1 MTKNQAFTIL
11 QRAGGIRAARIITD
25 YYKKLSKIRVLWIS
39 YQLRRGIPVAKIIHQ
54 KWFYGLSFYTSKHT
68 LDPRPDTETL
78 VSAVI
83 SDYMDDSARHILDL
97 GTGTGCIIC
106 ALVKNIQ
113 NTTGTAIDKSIR
125 ALRIARHNIK
135 THKLSDKIKTHRANF
150 YKQIKFNTQFDII
163 VSNPPYIA
171 HDDRR
176 VNDAAKH
183 DPDMALYA
191 KNNGLAAYESI
202 AKNAKS
208 WLKSD
213 GKIYLEIGIDQ
224 GTDIKN
230 IFIHNGW
237 NLLNSH
243 TDLSG
248 IERVLVFAK
257 AHQ

>member
-1 MTKNQAFTIL
+1 
-11 QRAGGIRAARIITD
+11 
-25 YYKKLSKIRVLWIS
+25 
-39 YQLRRGIPVAKIIHQ
+39 
-54 KWFYGLSFYTSKHT
+54 
-68 LDPRPDTETL
+68 
-78 VSAVI
+78 
-83 SDYMDDSARHILDL
+83 
-97 GTGTGCIIC
+97 
-106 ALVKNIQ
+106 
-113 NTTGTAIDKSIR
+113 
-125 ALRIARHNIK
+125 
-135 THKLSDKIKTHRANF
+135 
-150 YKQIKFNTQFDII
+150 
-163 VSNPPYIA
+163 
-171 HDDRR
+171 
-176 VNDAAKH
+176 
-183 DPDMALYA
+183 MALYA

-257 AHQ
+257 AH